1 MSRFRQ
7 RQESKRI
14 PGEEKRATRGF
25 LACGLLI
32 AVTLGVAACG
42 GDGDDEA
49 QLPQAG
55 VTEYVGKV
63 AGSQFFI
70 ALAVDQSGKVEAYT
84 CDGRGHF
91 ESFTGT
97 ADDGKLRLRSKD
109 RDATLEATIAAGDA
123 EGTLSLQGKALDFS
137 ARKAEGLGGLYTVT
151 NTPGRFTAESE
162 RGNRL
167 KGRTKEDG
175 TPSLAATLTT
185 PDSEQERVDFVQG
198 MGEPPRRILGFNR
211 YRVVLLDSGEGR
223 GNQTID
229 AARVGTAVLQQ
240 NANQFVILT
249 WPSRP

>member
-1 MSRFRQ
+1 MSIAKVARL
-7 RQESKRI
+7 
-14 PGEEKRATRGF
+14 F
-25 LACGLLI
+25 LMPLL
-32 AVTLGVAACG
+32 ALVVLFGACG
-42 GDGDDEA
+42 GDDDDEDA
-49 QLPQAG
+49 AKPPATG

-63 AGSQFFI
+63 SGSEFFV
-70 ALAVDQSGKVEAYT
+70 AVAVDESGQLEAYA

-91 ESFTGT
+91 ELFTGS
-97 ADDGKLRLRSKD
+97 ADDGTLNLRSED
-109 RDATLEATIAAGDA
+109 RDATLEATITAGDA

-137 ARKAEGLGGLYTVT
+137 ATKADGLGGLYTVT

-167 KGRTKEDG
+167 KGTAKGDG

-185 PDSEQERVDFVQG
+185 PDGERERVDFVQG
-198 MGEPPRRILGFNR
+198 RGEPPRRILGFNR

-240 NANQFVILT
+240 NVNQFVIMT
-249 WPSRP
+249 IMARP